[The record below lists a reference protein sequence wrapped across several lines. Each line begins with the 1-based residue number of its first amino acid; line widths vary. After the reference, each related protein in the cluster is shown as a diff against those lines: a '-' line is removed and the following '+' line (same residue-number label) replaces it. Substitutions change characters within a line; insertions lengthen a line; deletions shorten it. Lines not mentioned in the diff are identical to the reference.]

1 LPKDESEFWISVDL
15 IPNNHLFARCSY
27 DNSYKGM
34 CIESFVSK
42 KLMDSHNSSY
52 GVYDSNTIMPFLAV
66 KLDNSSS
73 STQTHLIRIQRSSNF
88 SGTMY
93 FTISMG
99 ERLKKGHGVFKFNGI
114 AKNPGNSTLSE
125 AGRDSSVLSLDL
137 SSSTKIPD
145 KAIVTTIDTEG
156 NQSPSQGLVHHM
168 ILPNTIEKWFTS
180 KYSNSKS
187 GSYNI
192 NINDNIE
199 VKQIW
204 SFKYNTKAA
213 AKSTMSNVSISL
225 NWQYDIAST
234 GYHSF

>member
-1 LPKDESEFWISVDL
+1 
-15 IPNNHLFARCSY
+15 
-27 DNSYKGM
+27 
-34 CIESFVSK
+34 
-42 KLMDSHNSSY
+42 
-52 GVYDSNTIMPFLAV
+52 
-66 KLDNSSS
+66 
-73 STQTHLIRIQRSSNF
+73 
-88 SGTMY
+88 
-93 FTISMG
+93 
-99 ERLKKGHGVFKFNGI
+99 
-114 AKNPGNSTLSE
+114 
-125 AGRDSSVLSLDL
+125 
-137 SSSTKIPD
+137 
-145 KAIVTTIDTEG
+145 
-156 NQSPSQGLVHHM
+156 M
-168 ILPNTIEKWFTS
+168 ILPNTIGKWFTS